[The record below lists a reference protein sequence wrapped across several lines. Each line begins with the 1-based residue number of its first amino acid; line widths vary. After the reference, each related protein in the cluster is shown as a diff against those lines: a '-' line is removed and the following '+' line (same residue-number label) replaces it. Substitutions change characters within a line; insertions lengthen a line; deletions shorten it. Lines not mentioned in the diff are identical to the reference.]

1 MTGEGEG
8 DGGVPQGR
16 LLARFADAVVVGSD
30 QELAAV
36 RDQLSV
42 ALGSEAL
49 VDAAGI
55 VAIFSCNVR
64 VADASGIPLDESTAE
79 ARERI
84 GKRVGIARYQELD
97 AGDGS
102 AA

>member
-30 QELAAV
+30 QELDAV

-42 ALGSEAL
+42 ALGAAAL

-64 VADASGIPLDESTAE
+64 VADASGIPLDTSSAE
-79 ARERI
+79 VRRRI
-84 GKRVGIARYQELD
+84 GKRVGIARFQEPEAA
-97 AGDGS
+97 AGTR
-102 AA
+102 